1 MYPTCVS
8 NGASDRQNAPEIEP
22 LNAASQL
29 FRVRVSR
36 DIEKGSRGTFSDLL
50 KLTFQCQ
57 AWNFIHY
64 CIVLPKQQFNTAFV
78 YNF

>member
-22 LNAASQL
+22 LNAAIQL

-36 DIEKGSRGTFSDLL
+36 DIEKREPRNFFRSFEINLSMPGLEFHSLL
-50 KLTFQCQ
+50 YRFTE
-57 AWNFIHY
+57 
-64 CIVLPKQQFNTAFV
+64 TAI
-78 YNF
+78 

>member
-8 NGASDRQNAPEIEP
+8 NGASDRQNGPEIEP

-36 DIEKGSRGTFSDLL
+36 DIEKREPRNFFRSFEINLSMPGLEFHSLL
-50 KLTFQCQ
+50 YRFTE
-57 AWNFIHY
+57 
-64 CIVLPKQQFNTAFV
+64 TAI
-78 YNF
+78 

>member
-29 FRVRVSR
+29 FCVRVSR
-36 DIEKGSRGTFSDLL
+36 DIEKREPRNFFRSFEINLSMPGLEFHSLL
-50 KLTFQCQ
+50 YRFTE
-57 AWNFIHY
+57 
-64 CIVLPKQQFNTAFV
+64 TAI
-78 YNF
+78 

>member
-22 LNAASQL
+22 LNAAIQL

-36 DIEKGSRGTFSDLL
+36 DIEKREPRNFFRSFEINLSMPGLEFHSLL
-50 KLTFQCQ
+50 YRFTE
-57 AWNFIHY
+57 
-64 CIVLPKQQFNTAFV
+64 TAL
-78 YNF
+78 

>member
-22 LNAASQL
+22 LNAVSQL

-36 DIEKGSRGTFSDLL
+36 DIEKREPRNFFRSFEINLSMPGLEFHSLL
-50 KLTFQCQ
+50 YRFTE
-57 AWNFIHY
+57 
-64 CIVLPKQQFNTAFV
+64 TAI
-78 YNF
+78 

>member
-8 NGASDRQNAPEIEP
+8 NGASDRQNAPEIEL

-36 DIEKGSRGTFSDLL
+36 DIEKREPRNFFRSFEINLSMPGLEFHSLL
-50 KLTFQCQ
+50 YRFTE
-57 AWNFIHY
+57 
-64 CIVLPKQQFNTAFV
+64 TAI
-78 YNF
+78 